1 MSFWDYLVLVLYA
14 AAMLAVGRYYST
26 RTQSTDD
33 YLLGGRNMSPLMIG
47 LSLFATLTSTL
58 SYLAMPG
65 EMIQHGPMMFAQ
77 TLALPF
83 AAIVVGWALIPFIM
97 RLPVTSGY
105 ELLEAKLGL
114 VGRLLG
120 SGMFLMLRAVWMASI
135 LYATSN
141 AFVVPLFD
149 LDPKWTPYIAATM
162 GILTVIY
169 TAEGGLRAVVVT
181 DAMQSIIMFAG
192 AIASVAVIQW
202 KLGGFDAWWPGAWH
216 DHWEIPRF
224 WPHADARV
232 TFVTAFINMFVWQV
246 CTAGSDQMAMQRY
259 LAMRDAS
266 TARRSVFVH
275 VMAETFII
283 ALMALV
289 GLAVLAYFR
298 VHPELLS
305 SGMSLTQETDKMFP
319 RFIMIGLPAGLTGLV
334 AAAVLSAA
342 MSSLS
347 SGMNSITAVVTT
359 DFIGRFRRAPLD
371 QAAQVKLARLIS
383 LAVGVTAIALSL
395 LVSQIPGNLM
405 ELCIKVVNLL
415 TSPIFVLFFLAMFV
429 PWAKPTGAVAATA
442 ASVSTAV
449 AIAFYEVFDIRFMWA
464 GLGSLLAGIVVGT
477 LVSLSPAPSDRAPQ

>member
-1 MSFWDYLVLVLYA
+1 MSFWDYLVLVVYA
-14 AAMLAVGRYYST
+14 VAMLAVGRYYAT
-26 RTQSTDD
+26 RTQSSDD

-65 EMIQHGPMMFAQ
+65 EMIKHGPMMFAQ
-77 TLALPF
+77 SLALPF
-83 AAIVVGWALIPFIM
+83 AAIVVGWALIPFIV

-120 SGMFLMLRAVWMASI
+120 SGMFLMLRAVWVASI
-135 LYATSN
+135 LYATSA

-149 LDPKWTPYIAATM
+149 LDPKWTLYLAAAM
-162 GILTVIY
+162 GVLTVIY

-202 KLGGFDAWWPGAWH
+202 KLGSFDAWWPEAWH
-216 DHWEIPRF
+216 GHWEVPRF
-224 WPHADARV
+224 WPHPDARV
-232 TFVTAFINMFVWQV
+232 TFVTAFLNMFVWQV

-259 LAMRDAS
+259 LATRDAS
-266 TARRSVFVH
+266 AARRSVFVH
-275 VMAETFII
+275 VIAETFII

-298 VHPELLS
+298 AHPELLS
-305 SGMSLTQETDKMFP
+305 PGMSLTQDTDKMFP

-359 DFIGRFRRAPLD
+359 DFIGRFRHTPLD

-383 LAVGVTAIALSL
+383 LAVGATAIGLSM
-395 LVSQIPGNLM
+395 LVSQVPGNLM

-429 PWAKPTGAVAATA
+429 PWAKPGGAVAATV

-449 AIAFYEVFDIRFMWA
+449 AIAFYEVFGIRFMWA
-464 GLGSLLAGIVVGT
+464 GVGSLLAGIAVGT
-477 LVSLSPAPSDRAPQ
+477 LVSLLPWPPRERPT

>member
-1 MSFWDYLVLVLYA
+1 MSFWDYLVLVVYA
-14 AAMLAVGRYYST
+14 AAMLAVGRYYAT

-65 EMIQHGPMMFAQ
+65 EMIENGPMMFAQ
-77 TLALPF
+77 TAALPF
-83 AAIVVGWALIPFIM
+83 AAIVVGWALIPFIT

-114 VGRLLG
+114 VGRMLG

-135 LYATSN
+135 LYATSCK
-141 AFVVPLFD
+141 FIVPLFE
-149 LDPKWTPYIAATM
+149 LDPKWAPYLAAAM

-192 AIASVAVIQW
+192 AIASVVVIQRQ
-202 KLGGFDAWWPGAWH
+202 LGGFDAWWPRAWQ
-216 DHWEIPRF
+216 DHWEMPHF
-224 WPHADARV
+224 WPRVDARV
-232 TFVTAFINMFVWQV
+232 TFVTAFVNMFVWQV

-259 LAMRDAS
+259 LATRDAGA
-266 TARRSVFVH
+266 ARRSVFVH
-275 VMAETFII
+275 VIAETFII

-298 VHPELLS
+298 AHPELLA
-305 SGMSLTQETDKMFP
+305 SGTSLTAQADTLFP

-359 DFIGRFRRAPLD
+359 DFIWRFRRTPLD
-371 QAAQVKLARLIS
+371 QAGQVKLARLIS
-383 LAVGVTAIALSL
+383 LAVGAVAIGLSL
-395 LVSQIPGNLM
+395 VVSQIRGNLM
-405 ELCIKVVNLL
+405 DLCIKVVNLL

-429 PWAKPTGAVAATA
+429 PRARPASAVAATV

-449 AIAFYEVFDIRFMWA
+449 AIAFYEVFGIRFMWA
-464 GLGSLLAGIVVGT
+464 GLASLIVGIIVGT
-477 LVSLSPAPSDRAPQ
+477 LVSLLPALDDRAQE

>member
-1 MSFWDYLVLVLYA
+1 MSAWDYLVLAVYA
-14 AAMLAVGRYYST
+14 AAMLAVGRYYAT

-33 YLLGGRNMSPLMIG
+33 YLLGGRNMSPVMIG

-65 EMIQHGPMMFAQ
+65 EMIKHGPMMFAQ
-77 TLALPF
+77 SVALPL
-83 AAIVVGWALIPFIM
+83 AAIVVGWALIPFIV

-141 AFVVPLFD
+141 AFIVPLFE
-149 LDPKWTPYIAATM
+149 LDPKWTPYLAAAM

-192 AIASVAVIQW
+192 AIASVAVIQS
-202 KLGGFDAWWPGAWH
+202 KLGGFDAWWPAEWH
-216 DHWEIPRF
+216 DHWEVPRF
-224 WPHADARV
+224 WPHIDARV
-232 TFVTAFINMFVWQV
+232 TFVTAFVNMFVWQV

-259 LAMRDAS
+259 LATRDAAA
-266 TARRSVFVH
+266 ARRSVFVH
-275 VMAETFII
+275 VIAETFII

-298 VHPELLS
+298 EHPELLA
-305 SGMSLTQETDKMFP
+305 SGTSLTEQTDKLFP

-359 DFIGRFRRAPLD
+359 DFIGRFRREPLG
-371 QAAQVKLARLIS
+371 QAAQVKLARVIS
-383 LAVGVTAIALSL
+383 LAVGATAIALSM
-395 LVSQIPGNLM
+395 LVSQVPGNLM

-429 PWAKPTGAVAATA
+429 PWAKPAGAVAATA

-449 AIAFYEVFDIRFMWA
+449 AIAFYEVLGIRFMWA
-464 GLGSLLAGIVVGT
+464 GLGSLLAGIAVGT
-477 LVSLSPAPSDRAPQ
+477 LVSLLPMPLRDRPR

>member
-1 MSFWDYLVLVLYA
+1 MSAWDYLVLALYA
-14 AAMLAVGRYYST
+14 AAMLAVGRYYAT

-33 YLLGGRNMSPLMIG
+33 YLLGGRNMSPVMIG

-65 EMIQHGPMMFAQ
+65 EMIKHGPMMFAQ
-77 TLALPF
+77 SAALPF
-83 AAIVVGWALIPFIM
+83 AAIVVGWALIPFIV

-141 AFVVPLFD
+141 AFIVPLFE
-149 LDPKWTPYIAATM
+149 LDPKWTPYLAAAM

-181 DAMQSIIMFAG
+181 DAMQSIIMFAET
-192 AIASVAVIQW
+192 IASVEVIQW
-202 KLGGFDAWWPGAWH
+202 KLGGFDAWWPEAWH
-216 DHWEIPRF
+216 AHWETPRF
-224 WPHADARV
+224 WPHVDARV
-232 TFVTAFINMFVWQV
+232 TFVTAFANMFVWQV

-259 LAMRDAS
+259 LATRDAA

-275 VMAETFII
+275 VIAETFII

-298 VHPELLS
+298 EHPELLA
-305 SGMSLTQETDKMFP
+305 SGTSLTEQTDKLFP

-359 DFIGRFRRAPLD
+359 DFIGRFRREPLG
-371 QAAQVKLARLIS
+371 QAAQVKLARIIS
-383 LAVGVTAIALSL
+383 LAVGATAIALSL
-395 LVSQIPGNLM
+395 LVSQVPGNLM

-429 PWAKPTGAVAATA
+429 PWAKPAGAVAATV

-449 AIAFYEVFDIRFMWA
+449 AIAFYEVLGIRFMWA
-464 GLGSLLAGIVVGT
+464 GLGSLVAGIVVGT
-477 LVSLSPAPSDRAPQ
+477 LVSLLPMPLGDRPR